1 MKTRLKLYLCGI
13 TTGLGLGLFFGE
25 VLLSGHPP
33 RPLPYISGLLLMS
46 LGSLIYRILAKHTD
60 ELG

>member
-1 MKTRLKLYLCGI
+1 MKARLKLYLCGI
-13 TTGLGLGLFFGE
+13 TSGLGLGLFSGE
-25 VLLSGHPP
+25 VLFSGHPP

-46 LGSLIYRILAKHTD
+46 LGSLIYRTLAKNKD